1 MWVFIRRQNEGVV
14 RFIDNGVDR
23 TEEAYKINNI
33 EIVPEEENDD
43 LVIPAVSL
51 PLPRAPL
58 EPGKEDDEEFDREE
72 VDQVQSRL
80 WTAVFSPF
88 LVFINRERKEDI
100 FSEAFRS
107 ILDSITPSILTGFDS
122 STIQLLLE
130 ICYSYL
136 ADKEI
141 QHQ

>member
-1 MWVFIRRQNEGVV
+1 MMKNSIGKKWTKSNLDYG
-14 RFIDNGVDR
+14 
-23 TEEAYKINNI
+23 
-33 EIVPEEENDD
+33 
-43 LVIPAVSL
+43 L
-51 PLPRAPL
+51 PCFHLL
-58 EPGKEDDEEFDREE
+58 
-72 VDQVQSRL
+72 
-80 WTAVFSPF
+80 

>member
-1 MWVFIRRQNEGVV
+1 MWVIANEQNERVV
-14 RFIDNGVDR
+14 RFIDNGLDR

-43 LVIPAVSL
+43 LVIPTVPL
-51 PLPRAPL
+51 PLPREPLAPQRD
-58 EPGKEDDEEFDREE
+58 EDETFDKEE
-72 VDQVQSRL
+72 VNQIQSRL
-80 WTAVFSPF
+80 WNAVFPTPP
-88 LVFINRERKEDI
+88 LFIHRESKEDI

-122 STIQLLLE
+122 STVQLLLE
-130 ICYSYL
+130 VCYSYL
-136 ADKEI
+136 TDKDI